1 MAAMMGDTMSD
12 RSKTRRDFLKPTPS
26 DSDRCADPAS
36 APVGGSTVRV
46 ATRAMACEFSVIM
59 NPGSHE
65 QVSMVGDVLEM
76 VHEIEGWL
84 SVYKWNSE
92 ISQTNRLAATEPVRL
107 RPALYELLKTA
118 QRLHQQTDGAFD
130 IAAGTQIRLWQE
142 CRAEQRI
149 PTAEELDAV
158 LARSG
163 SHHLSLDD
171 EAGTVT
177 FDTDGLQLDPGAIGK
192 GFALDE
198 AASWL
203 QKMED
208 GPQSFLVHGGHSSLV
223 ARGQHNEE
231 TGWPVGIGNPLFTKK
246 RLGTVLLRDQ
256 AMSTSGSNIQF
267 FRHEGRRYGHILD
280 PRTALPV
287 EGMLS
292 VTVLADSAATADA
305 LSTAFFVLGVENART
320 VCDNLSDVGAILV
333 PFPESGKRVTPTII
347 GVPFGQIFWDKEQVT
362 V

>member
-1 MAAMMGDTMSD
+1 MSE
-12 RSKTRRDFLKPTPS
+12 RSKTRRDFLKPTRS
-26 DSDRCADPAS
+26 DDDHCVDPAGV
-36 APVGGSTVRV
+36 PVGGHTVRV

-59 NPGSHE
+59 NPGSHDH
-65 QVSMVGDVLEM
+65 VSTVGDVLEM

-84 SVYKWNSE
+84 SVYKPNSE
-92 ISQTNRLAATEPVRL
+92 ISHINRLAATEPVRL
-107 RPALYELLKTA
+107 RPDLYELLKTA
-118 QRLHQQTDGAFD
+118 RQLHQQTNGAFD
-130 IAAGTQIRLWQE
+130 IAAGAQIQLWRD

-149 PTAEELDAV
+149 PTAEELDTV
-158 LARSG
+158 LSRSG
-163 SHHLSLDD
+163 SHHLDLDD
-171 EAGTVT
+171 EASTVA
-177 FDTDGLQLDPGAIGK
+177 FDTNGLQLDPGAIGK

-198 AASWL
+198 AAAWL
-203 QKMED
+203 RKTED

-223 ARGQHNEE
+223 ARGQDFGK
-231 TGWPVGIGNPLFTKK
+231 TGGPVGMGNPLFTKK

-280 PRTALPV
+280 PRTATPV

-305 LSTAFFVLGVENART
+305 LSTAFFVLGVETARI
-320 VCDNLSDVGAILV
+320 VCDNLSNVGAILV
-333 PFPESGKRVTPTII
+333 PFPESGKRVSPTII
-347 GVPFGQIFWDKEQVT
+347 GVPFDQIFWEKDQVT